1 MERPNIVEIIW
12 HDLGD
17 WLSCYKDDP
26 IPSCSLDAM
35 AEEGV
40 VFDNCFCTA
49 PQCSP
54 SRSSIM
60 TGRYPHSNGM
70 MGLAHRG
77 WGYNKG
83 EKDLP
88 HLLTQVGYCTYLFGH
103 QHEYN
108 YEDEAKM
115 AQMGY
120 QHIYCQTSL
129 CQQAC
134 HQVAEMAC
142 RFFEEEARHSQ
153 PFFVSIGFTEV
164 HRNYGTQYDPD
175 ILDKITVPGF
185 LPDLE
190 IVRKDIATFYQT
202 IKEADEATSRILK
215 AIKKS
220 GVEENTLVF
229 FTTDHGPE
237 FPRAKMTLYDPGIKV
252 ALIMKYPE
260 SLKPGRRVKELIS
273 NVDIFPTILEAI
285 GIPIPENVQG
295 RSFWSLLLGG
305 EYEPRQQIYAE
316 LTWQPLYDPMRAVR
330 TRRYK
335 YIRNFQ
341 PGWPILMG
349 GPPAQR
355 YGAEVIEKF
364 YSYPRPEEELY
375 DLEADPWERDN
386 LAGKEEYQEVRAKL
400 RDCLAS
406 FLEETDDPLLKG
418 PILHPGRKGYEC
430 FWAKKG
436 DKFRLEITRDFE
448 EYPI

>member
-1 MERPNIVEIIW
+1 MERPNVVEIIW

-26 IPSCSLDAM
+26 IPSPSLQAM

-40 VFDNCFCTA
+40 VFEKCFCTA

-77 WGYNKG
+77 WKYNEG

-88 HLLTQVGYCTYLFGH
+88 HLLTEMGYNTYLFGH

-108 YEDEAKM
+108 YEDEAEM
-115 AQMGY
+115 AKIGY
-120 QHIYCQTSL
+120 KYAYYHTWDCDE
-129 CQQAC
+129 
-134 HQVAEMAC
+134 VADMAC
-142 RFFEEEARHSQ
+142 RFFKEEARYRQ
-153 PFFVSIGFTEV
+153 PFFASIGYKEV
-164 HRNYGTQYDPD
+164 HRNYGTEYDPE
-175 ILDKITVPGF
+175 ILDKIKVPGF

-190 IVRKDIATFYQT
+190 IVRKDIATFYRT
-202 IKEADEATSRILK
+202 IQRADEATGRILQ
-215 AIKKS
+215 AIKES
-220 GVEENTLVF
+220 GLEESTLIF

-252 ALIMKYPE
+252 ALIMKYPGVLE
-260 SLKPGRRVKELIS
+260 AGRRVKELVS

-295 RSFWSLLLGG
+295 RSFWPLLVGG
-305 EYEPRQQIYAE
+305 EYEPREEVYAE
-316 LTWQPLYDPMRAVR
+316 LTWHTLYDPMRAVR

-335 YIRNFQ
+335 YIKNFR

-355 YGAEVIEKF
+355 YGAEMIEK
-364 YSYPRPEEELY
+364 YYGQPRPEEELY
-375 DLEADPWERDN
+375 DLEKDPWEREN
-386 LAGKEEYQEVRAKL
+386 LVERPEYEKIRDELRARL
-400 RDCLAS
+400 MR
-406 FLEETDDPLLKG
+406 FLEETKDPLLQG
-418 PILHPGRKGYEC
+418 PVPHPGRKGYEC
-430 FWAKKG
+430 FWVKEG
-436 DKFRLEITRDFE
+436 EKFRLKITWDFK